1 MIISTLR
8 LGFKTNLRPIQVL
21 RISGFSTGHK
31 KLTDH
36 TKNPS
41 KPPNEYKIIYRN
53 PFVIHFAVFTKL
65 KVYVTALTSAA
76 IPLYFVA
83 SEASDNGALAL
94 ISLLTVSTT
103 GLLAA
108 GEFSRRV
115 VGIVYLH
122 EDKNKVNLRNDIS
135 LAKSVLKSDQM
146 YV

>member
-8 LGFKTNLRPIQVL
+8 LGFKTSFTPIQVL

-31 KLTDH
+31 KLTDQ

-41 KPPNEYKIIYRN
+41 KQANEYKIIYRN

-65 KVYVTALTSAA
+65 KIYVTALTSAA

-83 SEASDNGALAL
+83 SETSDNKGLAL

-122 EDKNKVNLRNDIS
+122 EDKNKVI
-135 LAKSVLKSDQM
+135 KSTKIIFIFSYQM
-146 YV
+146 YVHAK